1 MKILIFAFAA
11 LTTAFARAEP
21 VRLDVPPSATA
32 REITAANSPHI
43 VLFDKE
49 KRAGNLLLWMPGTF
63 GTPRLSPQLNF
74 PQFAAQQGYRVIL
87 LSYITDQ
94 AVSTVC
100 VGRKLRGNRSCAED
114 FRRKRIFGNGE
125 FSLIPDQSHDAI
137 NYRLTKLLH
146 YLRDTRRDENWG
158 QYLGE
163 DGNPRWERIAVGG
176 QSQGGGHAA
185 FIAKSRPVAR
195 VVMLSGGWDKSAQGE
210 IADWYAK
217 PSLTPPERWFFAYHV
232 DEPSSSTMA
241 DIGGA
246 LKVPAAHIGAF
257 DQPVSGARAHGEA
270 LSNSAYIGWWKL
282 ALEK

>member
-1 MKILIFAFAA
+1 MKILIFVFAA
-11 LTTAFARAEP
+11 LAAAFARAEP

-43 VLFDKE
+43 VLFDSE

-100 VGRKLRGNRSCAED
+100 IGSKLRGNRSCAED
-114 FRRKRIFGNGE
+114 FRRKRIFGNAG
-125 FSLIPDQSHDAI
+125 FSLIPDQPHDAI
-137 NYRLTKLLH
+137 DYRLTKLLQ
-146 YLRDTRRDENWG
+146 YLKDTRKDENWG
-158 QYLGE
+158 QYLGD
-163 DGNPRWERIAVGG
+163 DGNLRWERIAVGG

-185 FIAKSRPVAR
+185 FIAKNRPVAR

-232 DEPSSSTMA
+232 DEPAASAMA
-241 DIGGA
+241 DIGVV
-246 LKVPAAHIGAF
+246 LKVPAAHVGAF
-257 DQPVSGARAHGEA
+257 DQPVRGARAHGEGM
-270 LSNSAYIGWWKL
+270 SNPAYIGWWKL